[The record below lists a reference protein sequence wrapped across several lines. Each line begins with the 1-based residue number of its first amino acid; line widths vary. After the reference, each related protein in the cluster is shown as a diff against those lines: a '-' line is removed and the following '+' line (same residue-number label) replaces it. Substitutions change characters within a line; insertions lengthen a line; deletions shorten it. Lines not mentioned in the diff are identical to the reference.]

1 MMQRTILG
9 VCAVFSVMI
18 SMGADWRQFRGND
31 ADGLSH
37 PQIPTD
43 WTDGAPIAWSV
54 ELEGRG
60 LASPIIVDGRVIVT
74 ASSGPSQERLHV
86 LAFEAASGEQQWER
100 QFWATGRTACHPKT
114 CVAAPTPASDGERIF
129 AFYSTN
135 DVVCLDLDGNL
146 LWYRGLTHDYPNA
159 SNSLGMA
166 SSPIVVDDTLIVMVE
181 NDADSFTTGLN
192 TATGE
197 TRWRLD
203 RPRAANWTS
212 PVVMTN
218 KADESQHVLIQSS
231 KGVLAINPKT
241 GEETWNYQDG
251 ASTSPSSVVSGEV
264 VFVPSNG
271 VTALKI
277 SESNPR
283 VPEILWNEGGLQPGT
298 SSLTAA
304 DGRLYFINRGG
315 VLSCVDQKNGTR
327 LWQLRLKG
335 QFSGSPVIAGDHLF
349 IFNEDGEGMAV
360 KLKTDEGEIVGTH
373 EFGETILCTPAIA
386 DGSVYVRSDGHLWK
400 IAQP

>member
-1 MMQRTILG
+1 MQRMILG
-9 VCAVFSVMI
+9 LCAVCVLMI
-18 SMGADWRQFRGND
+18 STGADWRQFRGNS
-31 ADGLSH
+31 ADGMSH
-37 PQIPTD
+37 AKVPTN
-43 WTDGAPIAWSV
+43 WSDGAPLAWSA
-54 ELEGRG
+54 ELKGRG
-60 LASPIIVDGRVIVT
+60 LASPIVVNGQVIVT
-74 ASSGPSQERLHV
+74 VSSGPSQERLHV
-86 LAFEAASGEQQWER
+86 LSFNAESGEQQWER

-166 SSPIVVDDTLIVMVE
+166 SSPVVVDDTLVVMVE
-181 NDADSFTTGLN
+181 NDADSFTTGLDA
-192 TATGE
+192 ATGE
-197 TRWRLD
+197 TRWQLD

-212 PVVMTN
+212 PVVM
-218 KADESQHVLIQSS
+218 ADEEDGSLHVLIQSS
-231 KGVLAINPKT
+231 KGMLAIDPRT

-251 ASTSPSSVVSGEV
+251 ASTAPSSVVSGEV

-271 VTALKI
+271 ITALKA

-283 VPEILWNEGGLQPGT
+283 VPEIVWNEGGLQPGT

-304 DGRLYFINRGG
+304 DGRLYLINRGG
-315 VLSCVDQKNGTR
+315 VLSCVNQENGDR
-327 LWQLRLKG
+327 FWQLRLKG
-335 QFSGSPVIAGDHLF
+335 RFSGSPVIAGEHLF
-349 IFNEDGEGMAV
+349 VFNEDGKGFCV
-360 KLKTDEGEIVGTH
+360 KLGADEGEIVGTH
-373 EFGETILCTPAIA
+373 EFEETILCTPAIA
-386 DGSVYVRSDGHLWK
+386 DGAIYVRSDGHLWK

>member
-1 MMQRTILG
+1 MQRIILCL
-9 VCAVFSVMI
+9 CAVLTLTI
-18 SMGADWRQFRGND
+18 SAGADWRQFRGND
-31 ADGLSH
+31 ADGLSSVTV
-37 PQIPTD
+37 PTD
-43 WTDGAPIAWSV
+43 WSNGAPIAWSA
-54 ELEGRG
+54 ELVGRG
-60 LASPIIVDGRVIVT
+60 LASPIIVNGQVVVT

-86 LAFEAASGEQQWER
+86 LSFDADTGELQWER

-129 AFYSTN
+129 AFYSSN

-166 SSPIVVDDTLIVMVE
+166 SSPVVADATLIVMVE
-181 NDADSFTTGLN
+181 NDAESFTTGLD

-212 PVVMTN
+212 PVIMTDE
-218 KADESQHVLIQSS
+218 ADGSLHVLIQSS
-231 KGVLAINPKT
+231 KGVVAVNPKT
-241 GEETWNYQDG
+241 GEESWNYQDG
-251 ASTSPSSVVSGEV
+251 ASTTPSSVVSGEV

-271 VTALKI
+271 VTALKVG
-277 SESNPR
+277 ESNPS

-304 DGRLYFINRGG
+304 DGRLYLINRGG
-315 VLSCVDQKNGTR
+315 VLASVNQKTGER

-335 QFSGSPVIAGDHLF
+335 NFSGSPVIAGKNLF
-349 IFNEDGEGMAV
+349 TFNEDGEGFAV
-360 KLKTDEGEIVGTH
+360 ELGDEEGKIVGTH
-373 EFGETILCTPAIA
+373 ELGETILCTPAIA
-386 DGSVYVRSDGHLWK
+386 DGAIYVRSDGHLWK
-400 IAQP
+400 IAQQ